1 MEPSEGVESG
11 LALGRPA
18 LSSLQGLAFEGRVE
32 GLGECVVLPLTR
44 ERKMSTPWRR
54 SMESHPRGTD
64 IALAL
69 SLFAFSAAG
78 SAFSN
83 NWLDE
88 QLATWPTVPLAA
100 LSAAALLRRREKPRT
115 VLAVTAVCAVAEAAQ
130 GYLLSPITQGPL
142 IAALYS
148 LGLFTD
154 RKTTRTYATVTMLL
168 LVVTGLLTSPHDYG
182 TLLLTAVNPVA
193 WVILPAVL
201 GGAVQLR
208 RAYIDA
214 VHARAEHAEQTRE
227 EEARHR
233 VAQERMRIARELHD
247 VVAHHLAL
255 ANTQAGTASHLVRSR
270 PDQAAAMLTNLAE
283 TTAAALREMKAT
295 VGLLR
300 QDNDIDTPLSPAP
313 GLARLEELI
322 TAFATAGLSVS
333 TDIEGEPHPLHSGA
347 DLRLTASCRK
357 P

>member
-1 MEPSEGVESG
+1 
-11 LALGRPA
+11 
-18 LSSLQGLAFEGRVE
+18 
-32 GLGECVVLPLTR
+32 
-44 ERKMSTPWRR
+44 
-54 SMESHPRGTD
+54 MESHPRGTD